1 MNKKLFLVLA
11 VIFSQITIF
20 ANTGWSGKVTEGDLL
35 DTLVVE
41 KIQALYISNCLK
53 LKNKSFSINPIVEVS
68 RVNDE
73 YDYLGSYAP
82 TYEVN
87 IKVYNPRIF
96 DFETQQIMVEVLYN
110 QLSQELTLKILDDAK
125 LECHN

>member
-11 VIFSQITIF
+11 VVFSQITIF
-20 ANTGWSGKVTEGDLL
+20 ANTGWSGKVTEEDSL
-35 DTLVVE
+35 DNLVIE

-87 IKVYNPRIF
+87 IKVFSPRLL

-110 QLSQELTLKILDDAK
+110 QLSQELTLNILDDAK
-125 LECHN
+125 LECRN